1 MDKQLIDKHL
11 RKISY
16 VTLAIFITIFAFESI
31 SLSSNFQGI
40 PPSPR
45 KKNASQ
51 TTHLSRTLTS
61 AKESEKTRFP
71 ILVAGCGIDR
81 GAATILTR
89 THFLRNRT
97 HLHPTFD
104 SLGQSVTHRPSKGR
118 DVCKRCS

>member
-45 KKNASQ
+45 KK
-51 TTHLSRTLTS
+51 
-61 AKESEKTRFP
+61 
-71 ILVAGCGIDR
+71 
-81 GAATILTR
+81 
-89 THFLRNRT
+89 
-97 HLHPTFD
+97 
-104 SLGQSVTHRPSKGR
+104 SVTNDAFIAYINERERVRKNQISHFGCRLWHRSR
-118 DVCKRCS
+118 RCDNSDPYAFSA